1 MSLALTSVEI
11 TGMVRDI
18 VLITFFVLS
27 SVVLIVAAVLGLKLY
42 RRANRV
48 ISKADNTMT
57 KVQSMVASVQ
67 STSSTVK
74 TAANAVNLG
83 MQAGSFARTAA
94 SAVSNAM
101 FGGGNGAKDSKDR
114 NGKSLSSPSGKE
126 TASKG

>member
-1 MSLALTSVEI
+1 
-11 TGMVRDI
+11 MVRDI

-42 RRANRV
+42 KRANRV
-48 ISKADNTMT
+48 ITKADNTMA

-74 TAANAVNLG
+74 TAATAVNLG
-83 MQAGSFARTAA
+83 MHAGSFARTAA
-94 SAVSNAM
+94 NTV
-101 FGGGNGAKDSKDR
+101 FGRGNGAKDSKDS
-114 NGKSLSSPSGKE
+114 NGKSPSSPAGKE